1 MLYGFGLGGISPW
14 SLLIILVIVVVIF
27 GTKRLRNAGGDLG
40 GAVKNFKDSVKDG
53 ADSVNAKKEAL
64 SDAADDAIVDIAS
77 TTGRRERN
85 GSGRGEREAGCTIS
99 RM

>member
-40 GAVKNFKDSVKDG
+40 GAVKNFKDSMKDG

-64 SDAADDAIVDIAS
+64 EDAADDAIDAAS
-77 TTGRRERN
+77 KVKDTTK
-85 GSGRGEREAGCTIS
+85 S
-99 RM
+99 

>member
-40 GAVKNFKDSVKDG
+40 GAVKNFKDSMKNG
-53 ADSVNAKKEAL
+53 EDSVTAKKEAL
-64 SDAADDAIVDIAS
+64 KDASDDVIEAS
-77 TTGRRERN
+77 SKVKDTTK
-85 GSGRGEREAGCTIS
+85 S
-99 RM
+99 